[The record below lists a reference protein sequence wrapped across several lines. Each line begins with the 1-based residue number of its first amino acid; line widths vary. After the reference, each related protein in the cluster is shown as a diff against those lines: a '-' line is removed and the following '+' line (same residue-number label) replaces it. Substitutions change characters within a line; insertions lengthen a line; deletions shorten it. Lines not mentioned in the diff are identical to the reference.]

1 MVEVLATVAPEA
13 GPLGYGLILRML
25 GSQGG
30 LWTASSLLRLALW
43 SQGVAVGRAGGSWGG
58 GQGSSSC
65 GPDKS

>member
-1 MVEVLATVAPEA
+1 MAEALAAVAPEA

-25 GSQGG
+25 GSHGG
-30 LWTASSLLRLALW
+30 LWTASSLLRPALW
-43 SQGVAVGRAGGSWGG
+43 SRGVTVGRAGGGWDG